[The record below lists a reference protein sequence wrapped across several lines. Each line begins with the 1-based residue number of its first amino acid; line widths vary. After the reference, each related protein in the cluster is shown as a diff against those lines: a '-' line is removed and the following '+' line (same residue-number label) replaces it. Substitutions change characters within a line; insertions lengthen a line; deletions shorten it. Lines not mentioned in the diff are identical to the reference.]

1 MLNNF
6 VRILGVFLLLL
17 GFVLWGQL
25 RSGAYVDEFG
35 GHPDEAAHFVSA
47 LMVRD

>member
-25 RSGAYVDEFG
+25 RSGAYADEFG
-35 GHPDEAAHFVSA
+35 ARLHRPAW
-47 LMVRD
+47 R